1 MVDLAKRKRFPSTT
15 ARFCT
20 EELKIYPMV
29 DFILT
34 LEDHVIVVDGIR
46 ADESEKDLK
55 CSLSAGTSNITL
67 NRTKL
72 TQ

>member
-1 MVDLAKRKRFPSTT
+1 
-15 ARFCT
+15 
-20 EELKIYPMV
+20 MV